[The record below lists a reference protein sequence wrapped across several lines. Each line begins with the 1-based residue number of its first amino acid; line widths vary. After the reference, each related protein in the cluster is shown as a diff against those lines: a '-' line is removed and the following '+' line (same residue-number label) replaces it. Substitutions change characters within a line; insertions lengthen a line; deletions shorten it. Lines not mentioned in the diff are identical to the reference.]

1 MLGQGSSRYK
11 RPVRDVSKGAE
22 RSKENRR
29 HMLKRLRWDL
39 NEDHHEQG
47 LAKARRGGR

>member
-1 MLGQGSSRYK
+1 MRNHGSSRYK
-11 RPVRDVSKGAE
+11 RPVRDVSMGTE

-47 LAKARRGGR
+47 LAKARRVAR